1 VYSEEVLPIYLA
13 GNTGKRKHKDG
24 KRNSL
29 KDANLSGYIPFI
41 YLQW

>member
-1 VYSEEVLPIYLA
+1 VPIYLA
-13 GNTGKRKHKDG
+13 ENTGERKHKDR
-24 KRNSL
+24 KRHSL